1 MEGAEAQLTLKIL
14 RSYARISAE
23 ATGAAEMD
31 VETKVELVR
40 SVGEEVITVEDL
52 RALFETKEHPVAYDG
67 FEPSG
72 LAHLPL
78 GVYRPLLL
86 RRMMEAGVRFK
97 LLLAD
102 TFAWI
107 NNKFGGDLERIRRA
121 GEYFIEVWRAAGV
134 DMSKVEVLW
143 HKDFFDDPDYWKKVL
158 LIAKAHTL
166 TRTRRALTIAGRL
179 GYEEQPAAFFFYPS
193 MQAAD
198 IFHMRVDICQLGLD
212 QRKVNILAR
221 ELAHKKVGGQPLYKL
236 LGYEGCGVEGKP
248 VLVHHHM
255 LPGLRPPIEELRG
268 YDENPAYNR
277 AIAWK
282 MSKSK
287 PETCI
292 YVHDSRE
299 EIFRKVKMAYCPA
312 KVVENNPILDYVKE
326 IIFRAFTEFTV
337 ERPAKYGGTV
347 TYYSYAEVERDFRE
361 GKLHPLDLKMAV
373 AEHLDRLIA
382 PIREHFEKSKRAR
395 ELYELVRSFEVT
407 R

>member
-1 MEGAEAQLTLKIL
+1 
-14 RSYARISAE
+14 
-23 ATGAAEMD
+23 MD

-40 SVGEEVITVEDL
+40 GVGEEIITIDDL
-52 RALFETKEHPVAYDG
+52 RTLFEINEHPTAYDG

-78 GVYRPLLL
+78 GVYRPLLIKRL
-86 RRMMEAGVRFK
+86 LEAGVKFK

-107 NNKFGGDLERIRRA
+107 NNKLGGDIEKIRKA
-121 GEYFIEVWRAAGV
+121 GEYFVEVWRAAGV

-143 HKDFFDDPDYWKKVL
+143 HKDFFDDPDYWRKVL
-158 LIAKAHTL
+158 LIAKSHTL

-193 MQAAD
+193 MQTAD
-198 IFHMRVDICQLGLD
+198 VFHMKVDICQLGLD

-221 ELAHKKVGGQPLYKL
+221 EIAHKKINGEPLYKL
-236 LGYEGCGVEGKP
+236 LGYEGHGVNGKP

-255 LPGLRPPIEELRG
+255 LPGLRPPLKEVKG

-292 YVHDSRE
+292 FVHDSKEKIR
-299 EIFRKVKMAYCPA
+299 RKIEKAYCPA
-312 KVVENNPILDYVKE
+312 KVVENNPVLDYVKE
-326 IIFRAFTEFTV
+326 IIFRAFREFTV
-337 ERPAKYGGTV
+337 ERPAKYGGPV
-347 TYYSYAEVERDFRE
+347 TYYSYEEVERDFRE
-361 GKLHPLDLKMAV
+361 GKLHPLDLKLAT
-373 AEHLDRLIA
+373 AEYLDKLIA
-382 PIREHFEKSKRAR
+382 PIREHFEKNKRAR
-395 ELYELVRSFEVT
+395 ELYELVKSFEVT